1 MTDLAARYGT
11 RSEGRRRALVAVV
24 VVVAAA
30 GLSWLV
36 WVMLVHGR
44 PLAQSDINGFETVD
58 QHRTTASFTV
68 VRRDADVVASCLLRA
83 FASDHSIVGELD
95 VTVGAWRGH
104 PADPGAVDPHRA
116 GGHLGRGDGL
126 HRRRP
131 VAAPLTGRFRPARE
145 LGPRRSCLVDCFTC
159 LHTTGWSCTR

>member
-68 VRRDADVVASCLLRA
+68 VRRDADVVANCLLRA

-95 VTVGAWRGH
+95 VTVGPGGDTRQTLERSIRTEREATSVEVMGCT
-104 PADPGAVDPHRA
+104 ADGQSQ
-116 GGHLGRGDGL
+116 
-126 HRRRP
+126 RR
-131 VAAPLTGRFRPARE
+131 
-145 LGPRRSCLVDCFTC
+145 
-159 LHTTGWSCTR
+159 

>member
-11 RSEGRRRALVAVV
+11 RSEGRRRTLVAVV

-95 VTVGAWRGH
+95 VTVGPGGDTRQTLERSIRTEREATSVEVMGCT
-104 PADPGAVDPHRA
+104 ADGQSQ
-116 GGHLGRGDGL
+116 
-126 HRRRP
+126 RR
-131 VAAPLTGRFRPARE
+131 
-145 LGPRRSCLVDCFTC
+145 
-159 LHTTGWSCTR
+159 

>member
-44 PLAQSDINGFETVD
+44 PLAQSDINGFETVG

-95 VTVGAWRGH
+95 VTVGPGGDTRQTLERSIRTEREATSVEAMGCT
-104 PADPGAVDPHRA
+104 ADGQSQ
-116 GGHLGRGDGL
+116 
-126 HRRRP
+126 RR
-131 VAAPLTGRFRPARE
+131 
-145 LGPRRSCLVDCFTC
+145 
-159 LHTTGWSCTR
+159 

>member
-1 MTDLAARYGT
+1 VTDLAARYGT

-30 GLSWLV
+30 GLAWLV
-36 WVMLVHGR
+36 WAMLVHGR

-83 FASDHSIVGELD
+83 FAADHSIVGELD
-95 VTVGAWRGH
+95 VTVGPGGDTRQTLERSIRTEREATSVEVMGCT
-104 PADPGAVDPHRA
+104 ADGQSQ
-116 GGHLGRGDGL
+116 
-126 HRRRP
+126 RR
-131 VAAPLTGRFRPARE
+131 
-145 LGPRRSCLVDCFTC
+145 
-159 LHTTGWSCTR
+159 